1 MLLLNFIFFNSKK
14 NNTFLTSSCLWRME
28 KECNYYL
35 SSKKIDQ
42 NSINVSP
49 GRIYFFFNKIPC
61 AFLCIRKKK
70 KKHQKNVMT
79 YIS

>member
-49 GRIYFFFNKIPC
+49 GRIYFF
-61 AFLCIRKKK
+61 LIRSLVHFYVSEKKR
-70 KKHQKNVMT
+70 KNIRRML
-79 YIS
+79 

>member
-49 GRIYFFFNKIPC
+49 GRIYLFF
-61 AFLCIRKKK
+61 LIRSLVHFYVSEKKR
-70 KKHQKNVMT
+70 KNIRRML
-79 YIS
+79 